1 MEIPNFL
8 QSAYVMLT
16 RTFPDRVSEGYYW
29 AILYLLYDYLADENL
44 AIVMSAFSGKSS
56 AEVANDVLGVCQ
68 MTFDSKLL
76 EEVKNKLD
84 ANGFEEWK
92 KEE

>member
-8 QSAYVMLT
+8 QSTYTMLMQA
-16 RTFPDRVSEGYYW
+16 FPDRVSEEYYW
-29 AILYLLYDYLADENL
+29 AILYLLYDYFADENL
-44 AIVMSAFSGKSS
+44 AIVMSAFWGKSS
-56 AEVANDVLGVCQ
+56 AEVANDILGVCQ
-68 MTFDSKLL
+68 MKLDSKLL